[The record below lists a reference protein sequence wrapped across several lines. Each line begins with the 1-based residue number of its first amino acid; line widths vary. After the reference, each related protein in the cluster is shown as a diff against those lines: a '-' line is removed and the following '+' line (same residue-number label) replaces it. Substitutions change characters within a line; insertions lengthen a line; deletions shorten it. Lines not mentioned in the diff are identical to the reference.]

1 MRPPRPEKEIK
12 TASLFQPLL
21 VDIIDPAHEL
31 VALARRIDWQW
42 LDDELAPLYSGT
54 GRAGNPTRLMVGLH
68 LLKHAKALSDEEV
81 CRQWKDNPYFQFLCG
96 EEHFRHDYPIERSSM
111 THWRKR
117 IGSGKLEKL
126 ISELLRVACEAGAL
140 EAEDLQKVIVDTTV
154 QPKNI
159 TFPTDAK
166 LAYRAILELGKL
178 ARKHNIPLRQS
189 YKRVGKKLAIQAG
202 RYAHAKQFKRM
213 RKALKK
219 LKCRL
224 GRVERDIRRRTE
236 GNEELGEQLRT
247 PLYKAWL
254 IRTQKPRDKVKIY
267 SWHAPETECIAKG
280 KAHKPYEF
288 GVKASITTTMKR
300 SKGGHFVL
308 HCNALHGRPY
318 DGHTLDKVIRATQR
332 LSGVIPKRIYVDKGY
347 AGHDHPHKSR
357 VFRSGQKRGVTPEI
371 KKELRRRSAVEPVIG
386 HMKNDGHLGRNY
398 LAGREGD
405 RINAVLCGAGHNM
418 RLLMK
423 WFAAVYS
430 LLLGWL
436 TKKTE
441 PRLIVTTP

>member
-12 TASLFQPLL
+12 TASLFAPLL
-21 VDIIDPAHEL
+21 VDIIDPTHEL
-31 VALARRIDWQW
+31 VALARRIDWEW
-42 LDDELAPLYSGT
+42 LDEQLAPLYSRK
-54 GRAGNPTRLMVGLH
+54 GRTGNPTRLMVGLH
-68 LLKHAKALSDEEV
+68 LLKHAHQLSDEQV
-81 CRQWKDNPYFQFLCG
+81 CRQWKDNPYFQFFCG
-96 EEHFRHDYPIERSSM
+96 EDYFRHDYPIERSSM

-117 IGSGKLEKL
+117 IGNEKLEDI
-126 ISELLRVACEAGAL
+126 ISELLRVANRSGAL
-140 EAEDLQKVIVDTTV
+140 ELDDLQKVIVDSTV

-189 YKRVGKKLAIQAG
+189 YKRVGKKLAIQVG

-213 RKALKK
+213 RKSLKK

-224 GRVERDIRRRTE
+224 GRIERDILRRIE
-236 GNEELGEQLRT
+236 GDEDLREALET

-254 IRTQKPRDKVKIY
+254 IRTQKARDKVKVY

-288 GVKASITTTMKR
+288 GVKVSVTTTMKR

-308 HCNALHGRPY
+308 HSNALHGRPY

-332 LSGVIPKRIYVDKGY
+332 ISGVTPKRIYVDKGY
-347 AGHDHPHKSR
+347 VGHDHPHKKR
-357 VFRSGQKRGVTPEI
+357 VFRSGQKRGVTKEI

-386 HMKNDGHLGRNY
+386 HMKNDGHLNRNY

-423 WFAAVYS
+423 WFAAAWS
-430 LLLGWL
+430 LLLLWL
-436 TKKTE
+436 EAKTE
-441 PRLIVTTP
+441 PRLVTVAP

>member
-1 MRPPRPEKEIK
+1 MRPPKPEKK
-12 TASLFQPLL
+12 VQTASLFQPLL
-21 VDIIDPAHEL
+21 VDIIEPSHEL
-31 VALARRIDWQW
+31 VLLAERIDWNW
-42 LDDELAPLYSGT
+42 LDQQMEPLFSSK
-54 GRAGNPTRLMVGLH
+54 GRAAIATRLMVGLH
-68 LLKHAKALSDEEV
+68 LLKHAKGLSDEEV
-81 CRQWKDNPYFQFLCG
+81 CRQWKDNPYHQYFCG
-96 EEHFRHDYPIERSSM
+96 EDYFQHHFPIERSSM

-117 IGSGKLEKL
+117 IGHAKLEQL
-126 ISELLRVACEAGAL
+126 ISELLRVANQAGAL
-140 EAEDLQKVIVDTTV
+140 ALEELEKVIVDTTV

-166 LAYRAILELGKL
+166 LTYRAILELGKL
-178 ARKHNIPLRQS
+178 AREHNIPLRQS
-189 YKRVGKKLAIQAG
+189 YKRVGKKLAIQVG
-202 RYAHAKQFKRM
+202 RYSHAKQFKRM
-213 RKALKK
+213 GKALKK

-224 GRVERDIRRRTE
+224 GRIERDIQRKIE
-236 GNEELGEQLRT
+236 GNETLEKALRT

-300 SKGGHFVL
+300 SKAGHFVL

-318 DGHTLDKVIRATQR
+318 DGHTLNKVIRATQR
-332 LSGVIPKRIYVDKGY
+332 LSGIIPKRIYVDKGY
-347 AGHDHPHKSR
+347 IGHDHPHKNR
-357 VFRSGQKRGVTPEI
+357 VFRSGQKRGVTSEI
-371 KKELRRRSAVEPVIG
+371 KKELKRRSAVEPVIG

-423 WFAAVYS
+423 WFSTVYQF
-430 LLLGWL
+430 LLQWL
-436 TKKTE
+436 TKKLE
-441 PRLIVTTP
+441 PKLILITP